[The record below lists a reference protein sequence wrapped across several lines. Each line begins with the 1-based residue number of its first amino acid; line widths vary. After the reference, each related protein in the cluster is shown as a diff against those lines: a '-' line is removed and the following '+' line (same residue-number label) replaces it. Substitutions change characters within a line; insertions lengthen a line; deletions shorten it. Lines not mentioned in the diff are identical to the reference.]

1 MSQDV
6 NVEYARLRAAGAA
19 GWGGAAA
26 TRRRDG
32 WMQTL
37 AWLRRHADFP
47 PPPAHLLELGC
58 GNGLVSAL
66 FAEQGYRVEGI
77 EQSGDAVAWAHAAF
91 EARGLAGTFRRGDVR
106 AMPACSDGGFDAVI
120 DGNCLHCLI
129 GCDRAACLAE
139 VRRVTKA
146 DGVFIVSTMCGEPKS
161 ATARAR
167 FDPAARCLMEDGKP
181 TRTLLEAAAIVA
193 EVEVAGF
200 RVVSQ
205 HVRPNS
211 WWDHLTLLAV
221 VA

>member
-1 MSQDV
+1 MLNTPGCGRQ
-6 NVEYARLRAAGAA
+6 ARLAGVAPPP
-19 GWGGAAA
+19 

-47 PPPAHLLELGC
+47 PPPAHLVELGC

-77 EQSGDAVAWAHAAF
+77 EQSGDAVTWAHAAF

-129 GCDRAACLAE
+129 GCDRAAC
-139 VRRVTKA
+139 RRRGSAASTKA

-161 ATARAR
+161 ATGAC
-167 FDPAARCLMEDGKP
+167 P
-181 TRTLLEAAAIVA
+181 
-193 EVEVAGF
+193 
-200 RVVSQ
+200 
-205 HVRPNS
+205 VRPCGALP
-211 WWDHLTLLAV
+211 DGGRQAHPHPA
-221 VA
+221 